1 MDADIAGAQDRRQ
14 HSRRHPGRV
23 EEQADAEEQLDQARQ
38 VHGGARR
45 RPPLRHERLDPRG
58 RRDVQN
64 AGQDEEAAEGD
75 GGDQMHARRL
85 SRRREP
91 GLERDER
98 RSLTRVGGITVFSE
112 PTARAVGVH
121 AMPAWKLMLGRDAP
135 LQVMVEHGT
144 EEGWALLVPPGLA
157 NSAVARGAYTAVLID
172 PGYARGE
179 STDGVV
185 DLGRRR
191 ARHLV
196 EELDAGHWTGLPT
209 GTNDVLTEDE
219 SFLGVVLRET
229 TSATTIERLS
239 SRLGVSR

>member
-1 MDADIAGAQDRRQ
+1 
-14 HSRRHPGRV
+14 
-23 EEQADAEEQLDQARQ
+23 
-38 VHGGARR
+38 
-45 RPPLRHERLDPRG
+45 
-58 RRDVQN
+58 
-64 AGQDEEAAEGD
+64 
-75 GGDQMHARRL
+75 MHARRL

-239 SRLGVSR
+239 SRLGVSRQHARRLIRVHTGCTFGEIVRWRRLCDAVLLLPRAPIAVAASQTGFADQAHLTRTSSAMVGRTPGTL